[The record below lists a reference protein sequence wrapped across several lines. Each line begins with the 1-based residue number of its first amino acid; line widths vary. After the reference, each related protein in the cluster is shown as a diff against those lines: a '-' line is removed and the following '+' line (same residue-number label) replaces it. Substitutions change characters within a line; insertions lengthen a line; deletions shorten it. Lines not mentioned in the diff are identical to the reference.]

1 MAAPAQKFAF
11 RGNSRQ
17 RIQRVGNYVVQLA
30 PGNNRLSIELPRVG
44 YLAGLLVQVGGFL
57 SRTAGDSGAFSTQY
71 FNIVNRLQLNLNIGA
86 SQIFDVSG
94 HGTNL
99 LNQAM
104 SFNYAADLGG
114 HGAPGAPLLPFAD
127 PAVWDGVDTIP
138 QTNQDLIFTYWIPIA
153 MNDGLNFNVGLIN
166 LQAPEIRATLD
177 ITMGALAD
185 LFVPGAVLTGTSV
198 TAFGGAAGQMLAQV
212 SYLYYEVPNPDL
224 VQIPPYIVHRVIQ
237 ERQAIQATG
246 DQLYTVPRM
255 GQLQRLIHSVQING
269 VLDGANVND
278 LVIRVNKTDE
288 IYRMANS
295 VNRWLSRMRYGH
307 TVPQAAFYHDWWR
320 AADLNAAGDFRD
332 VIDSEQ
338 ISTLESIVS
347 IDPTT
352 VLGVGNN
359 FLDSIREF
367 TQRLA

>member
-1 MAAPAQKFAF
+1 MAAKQKFPF

-17 RIQRVGNYVVQLA
+17 RIQRVGSYVVQLA

-44 YLAGLLVQVGGFL
+44 YLAGILVQIGGFL
-57 SRTAGDSGAFSTQY
+57 SRTAGDTGTFSTQY
-71 FNIVNRLQLNLNIGA
+71 FNILNRLQLNLNIGA

-94 HGTNL
+94 HGTYL

-104 SFNYAADLGG
+104 SFNYAPDLGG
-114 HGAPGAPLLPFAD
+114 HGAPGAPLLAIAD
-127 PAVWDGVDTIP
+127 PSVWDGQDTIP
-138 QTNQDLIFTYWIPIA
+138 ETDQDLVFSYWIPIA
-153 MNDGLNFNVGLIN
+153 INDGLNFNVGLIN

-177 ITMGALAD
+177 LTMGSIAD
-185 LFVPGAVLTGTSV
+185 LFTPGATLTGTNV
-198 TAFGGAAGQMLAQV
+198 TAFGGPTGQMLAQV

-224 VQIPPYIVHRVIQ
+224 VEIPPYIVHRVIQ

-255 GQLQRLIHSVQING
+255 GQLQRLIHSVQVNG
-269 VLDGANVND
+269 IANTSPVGD

-288 IYRMANS
+288 IYRMRSS
-295 VNRWLSRMRYGH
+295 VNRFLSRMRYGH
-307 TVPQAAFYHDWWR
+307 TVSQGAFYHDWWR

-347 IDPTT
+347 IDPAT